1 MTKLKASI
9 WLLFLIVVAAP
20 IGYVGYLN
28 QSYFLDTNSLILVLE
43 KPVSIDYSS
52 PEISNMAYWVG
63 CIILT
68 WLVVSIVRLPKYF
81 RNRKT
86 IKLLEEQ
93 IANQKIEIAQLSNAQ
108 TATPVDQLLPTDQAE
123 ATEEAI
129 DENSEAAAKEAE
141 AEVSEKPAQ

>member
-1 MTKLKASI
+1 M
-9 WLLFLIVVAAP
+9 
-20 IGYVGYLN
+20 
-28 QSYFLDTNSLILVLE
+28 
-43 KPVSIDYSS
+43 
-52 PEISNMAYWVG
+52 
-63 CIILT
+63 
-68 WLVVSIVRLPKYF
+68 PKCF

-108 TATPVDQLLPTDQAE
+108 TATPVDQLLPTDQAA